1 MLPPGRK
8 SAQSAVMTSKDQD
21 TMSLLRL
28 PFAIL
33 AGIAG
38 LALLVATDADA
49 QRRYDDRNDRG
60 YEGRSQQGQRNVAGQ
75 FDYYALVLSWSP
87 THCATSNSSRDDMQC
102 NSRDGRRYNFVLHGL
117 WPQYERGYPSDCPTR
132 DRPFVPNNVIDRMLD
147 IMPAKGLIIHEY
159 RKHGT
164 CSGLEPAGYFD
175 LARQLFGQIRV
186 PERYENPFDVQF
198 VAPEE
203 MMREMI
209 AANPE
214 LKPDMLAIACGGP
227 GNRLKEIRIC
237 FTKNGQLRSCGKN
250 ENQRRMCSARQMYV
264 PPVRSTLKDQRRGPT
279 TDHRNNEKQIA
290 PKKDYLP
297 GPRI

>member
-1 MLPPGRK
+1 
-8 SAQSAVMTSKDQD
+8 
-21 TMSLLRL
+21 
-28 PFAIL
+28 
-33 AGIAG
+33 
-38 LALLVATDADA
+38 
-49 QRRYDDRNDRG
+49 
-60 YEGRSQQGQRNVAGQ
+60 
-75 FDYYALVLSWSP
+75 
-87 THCATSNSSRDDMQC
+87 
-102 NSRDGRRYNFVLHGL
+102 
-117 WPQYERGYPSDCPTR
+117 
-132 DRPFVPNNVIDRMLD
+132 
-147 IMPAKGLIIHEY
+147 
-159 RKHGT
+159 
-164 CSGLEPAGYFD
+164 
-175 LARQLFGQIRV
+175 
-186 PERYENPFDVQF
+186 
-198 VAPEE
+198 
-203 MMREMI
+203 MREMI